1 MNLRPLLFTVLIAVF
16 SLNANAQIAT
26 PEKGTTWIYDYG
38 NIGSRG
44 PVLAYCDRDT
54 MIDGKSAIV
63 LDETFYD
70 TYRDPGK
77 PEIDTIKRLGSIL
90 YIEDST
96 VFYWNTNQFDTL
108 YDFGADIGEEWTY
121 YFSGRQDTLRVIV
134 QGNGV
139 NSDLGAFVAL
149 EYTDKYARPWK
160 DTIYESL
167 LGGSGYI
174 LPWDETEMQL
184 DGHRGG
190 PLQCF
195 SNSKGRYSDRTWTAG
210 GAACTD
216 IIEKLSVG
224 EVAKENLFSIY
235 PNPSQGVISIST
247 SQKPTRM
254 EVYNTLG
261 ELVFSSETE
270 FKTQTLS
277 PQMYVVKLW
286 RNDGL
291 VEVHKMVVE

>member
-1 MNLRPLLFTVLIAVF
+1 MKVSRLLLALAPFFTI
-16 SLNANAQIAT
+16 SANAQVAT
-26 PEKGTTWIYDYG
+26 PEKGSVWIYKYG

-44 PVLAYCDRDT
+44 PVLANYDRDT

-108 YDFGADIGEEWTY
+108 YDFGAEIGEEWTY
-121 YFSGRQDTLRVIV
+121 YFSGRQDTIRVIV
-134 QGNGV
+134 QGKGV
-139 NSDLGAFVAL
+139 NNDLGAFVAL
-149 EYTDKYARPWK
+149 EYTDKYDWPWK

-167 LGGSGYI
+167 LGGSRYI
-174 LPWDETEMQL
+174 LPWDETWLQL
-184 DGHRGG
+184 DGHQGG
-190 PLQCF
+190 PIQCF
-195 SNSKGRYSDRTWTAG
+195 SNSKGRYSDRTWTAD

-216 IIEKLSVG
+216 IIEKLSVDQI
-224 EVAKENLFSIY
+224 AKENLFSIY
-235 PNPSQGVISIST
+235 PNPSKGVISIST
-247 SQKPTRM
+247 KQKPTRM
-254 EVYNTLG
+254 EVYSTLG

-270 FKTQTLS
+270 FKTQTLF
-277 PQMYVVKLW
+277 PQRYIVKLW

-291 VEVHKMVVE
+291 VEVHRVVVE